1 MYLNKNL
8 RISIFNN
15 DHAELLQDQVQ
26 LFAQLHL
33 LLVNHVMEQPAT
45 WNQFLQFI
53 GSTQFLI
60 QLICSRCKNEEI
72 LADSHDRVSYYFFYK
87 FVNLVHFLVI
97 VDFGESTCAKT

>member
-1 MYLNKNL
+1 MHLNKNL
-8 RISIFNN
+8 RISIFNK

-33 LLVNHVMEQPAT
+33 LLINHVMEQPAT
-45 WNQFLQFI
+45 WNQFLQLI

-72 LADSHDRVSYYFFYK
+72 LADSHDRVSFYFF
-87 FVNLVHFLVI
+87 L
-97 VDFGESTCAKT
+97 